1 MTSFGVRVFT
11 KRMKFN
17 EVIRMGPQRVGHNL
31 VTAQQQQQ
39 NESWL
44 TGTDVTNRHSLDT
57 ETDMKWQKEDMRQ
70 RDIGRRKS
78 STGQEEARHRSPH
91 SLRRNPPWLQASS
104 LQTVRG
110 SVSAAGATQRVTL
123 HYCSRLYPGKLRQ
136 IVKHK
141 YVTFCFSSNDHIVS
155 TNPVYKAP
163 HLMHPVSDA
172 YYFCAWAL
180 LMYFNNAY
188 LIVLTLSLI
197 TQLLRL

>member
-1 MTSFGVRVFT
+1 MTSFGDRVFT

-17 EVIRMGPQRVGHNL
+17 EVTRMGHNL

-44 TGTDVTNRHSLDT
+44 TGTNVTNRHSLDT
-57 ETDMKWQKEDMRQ
+57 EADMKWQKEDMRQ
-70 RDIGRRKS
+70 RDTERRKS
-78 STGQEEARHRSPH
+78 STGQGEAGHRSPH
-91 SLRRNPPWLQASS
+91 SLRRNPPWLWASS

-110 SVSAAGATQRVTL
+110 SVPAAGATQWVTL
-123 HYCSRLYPGKLRQ
+123 HYCNRLYPGKLMQ

-141 YVTFCFSSNDHIVS
+141 YVTFCFSSNDHTVS

-163 HLMHPVSDA
+163 HLMHPMSEA
-172 YYFCAWAL
+172 IFFCAWAIL
-180 LMYFNNAY
+180 IYFNNAY
-188 LIVLTLSLI
+188 LIVLILSLI